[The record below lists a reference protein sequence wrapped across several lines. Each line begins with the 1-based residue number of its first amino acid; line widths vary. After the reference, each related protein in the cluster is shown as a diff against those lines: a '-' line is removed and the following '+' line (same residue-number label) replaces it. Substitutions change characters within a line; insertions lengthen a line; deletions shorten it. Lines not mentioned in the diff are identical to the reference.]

1 MYGIFHLTSVPKLN
15 ALILRYIFRYAQLI
29 GVIFFCLRKSK
40 DGERVSNCKWIKWI
54 GITHRIVTFCIFI
67 YSYFLAIILTSQPA
81 AKVLHVF
88 RLLLSIPIVAL
99 ILGYQT
105 LRGPEIIELFN
116 QFLQLFRQ
124 VRNLFKPKPNGF
136 GGGRELILILLNLI
150 CLFHELTYIWVAEK
164 HFSWYFWIYWWCD
177 VYVVT
182 GTNMFIHLNCM
193 AYLSVG
199 VLYSEVNKYVRTH
212 LGTQLQKMNTAT
224 DEKEIRRAHNRLE
237 KCIHLYKEIYNISTT
252 FQRIFV
258 LPLFLAMINK
268 VLLITSLGLRMIL
281 DLEYSSL
288 IFLLLMVKHIL
299 DLFLLTISVQGVLNQ
314 FWIIRRPNLEIGEA
328 GKLRNFQR
336 TVSQLLCSK
345 LFEYFLVVFLS
356 LQLEI
361 FFTHLNIYQFRVS
374 ILGLCEISNQLFLKF
389 LSALTCW
396 LAFIAQYRMQIRN
409 VYQNT

>member
-1 MYGIFHLTSVPKLN
+1 MYRIFHLMSVPKLN

-29 GVIFFCLRKSK
+29 GVIFFCLRKSE
-40 DGERVSNCKWIKWI
+40 DGERVSNCKWIKWL
-54 GITHRIVTFCIFI
+54 GITHRLVTFGIFI
-67 YSYFLAIILTSQPA
+67 YSYYLAIIITSQPA
-81 AKVLHVF
+81 AKILHFF
-88 RLLLSIPIVAL
+88 RLLLSIPIVAF

-105 LRGPEIIELFN
+105 LRGAEIIELFN

-124 VRNLFKPKPNGF
+124 VRNLFKPKPIGF

-164 HFSWYFWIYWWCD
+164 HFHWHFWIYWWCD

-212 LGTQLQKMNTAT
+212 LGTQLQKLNTT
-224 DEKEIRRAHNRLE
+224 TGENEIRRAYNRLE
-237 KCIHLYKEIYNISTT
+237 KCIHLYREIYNISTT
-252 FQRIFV
+252 FQRLFV

-268 VLLITSLGLRMIL
+268 VLLITTLSFRMIL
-281 DLEYSSL
+281 DLEYSSC
-288 IFLLLMVKHIL
+288 IFWLLVGKHIL
-299 DLFLLTISVQGVLNQ
+299 DYLLLTISVQGALNQ
-314 FWIIRRPNLEIGEA
+314 FRIIRRPNLEIGEA

-336 TVSQLLCSK
+336 T
-345 LFEYFLVVFLS
+345 
-356 LQLEI
+356 LEI
-361 FFTHLNIYQFRVS
+361 FFTHLNICQFRVS
-374 ILGLCEISNQLFLKF
+374 ILGLCEITNELFLKF